1 MSFKDAIKN
10 IKSKVFK
17 TKQVAD
23 SEIEQK
29 YEKILHSLIEKVD
42 VVYSTAVKSSLP
54 CIYIYVAEGVNI
66 DLVQNIY
73 AEFGIQLNKHTSK
86 LDNKTQEVLFI
97 STEDYMKLNKKQMAF
112 FDRTAPTSGY
122 RRQIELSVKK
132 GDLGR

>member
-10 IKSKVFK
+10 IKNKMFK
-17 TKQVAD
+17 AKQID
-23 SEIEQK
+23 NSEAEKK

-73 AEFGIQLNKHTSK
+73 AEFGIQLKKHVSK
-86 LDNKTQEVLFI
+86 LDKKTQEVLFI
-97 STEDYMKLNKKQMAF
+97 STEDYMKLDKKQKAF
-112 FDRTAPTSGY
+112 FDRTAPTSDY

-132 GDLGR
+132 SDICR